1 MEHIVLEYDEST
13 RTALVVATS
22 GGREPVLSGH
32 ASPYIVADGYD
43 FESRSWGAGHYF
55 TDIAEAKIDYERS
68 CRHPYP
74 LAEGKLRDDEFCT
87 IRWCREDI
95 AEALS
100 EYLAYPIPATEKN
113 IDAAIG
119 QLMAHDSFQ
128 DRSIEDGWETIGGI
142 IVEDELD
149 LGFSTKQGAD
159 FYRDA
164 FGLSNFTEA
173 VVWPSSEGDAAF
185 VMTSAV
191 DSEDGDLAVYKI
203 DADLIGDSK
212 ITVDDIER
220 LGGKRELC
228 VYKHGFDGIEAIR
241 AFANRVAVDRFDERF
256 GVNNLYGELPD
267 LAPTLRKVNFY
278 RRIYDLLGD
287 INGPCC
293 GTAWASEDSSLVYFA
308 VADEADG
315 LTVFHIPSAALA
327 QIDRRDQGD
336 LHEFAG
342 AIRDLHVDDAYAEN
356 SRVLEFARNSPAA
369 ASFGSGAE
377 PEFGFYGVVYL
388 YREDGKINFSAAVD
402 SFAFKADTRD
412 LAALRELSD
421 AELASEIEKAGT
433 AMTERVD
440 AHMSHVH
447 GLGGTEADSA
457 AYYAA
462 RKWHAD
468 LQFESAR
475 RLHASTDRGQRESGR
490 DPQAMANAAVK
501 AASERDGGTV
511 EHGGN
516 KHQ

>member
-267 LAPTLRKVNFY
+267 LAPTLRKVTEDA
-278 RRIYDLLGD
+278 R
-287 INGPCC
+287 
-293 GTAWASEDSSLVYFA
+293 TAVQQPRDPQAIAAAAL
-308 VADEADG
+308 
-315 LTVFHIPSAALA
+315 SAAE
-327 QIDRRDQGD
+327 G
-336 LHEFAG
+336 G
-342 AIRDLHVDDAYAEN
+342 AK
-356 SRVLEFARNSPAA
+356 
-369 ASFGSGAE
+369 G
-377 PEFGFYGVVYL
+377 
-388 YREDGKINFSAAVD
+388 AVD

-501 AASERDGGTV
+501 AAKGRDGDAAG
-511 EHGGN
+511 HDGII
-516 KHQ
+516 H

>member
-113 IDAAIG
+113 IDTAIG

-149 LGFSTKQGAD
+149 LGFSTKQGVD

-203 DADLIGDSK
+203 DADLIGDSE

-241 AFANRVAVDRFDERF
+241 AFANRIAVDRFDERF

-267 LAPTLRKVNFY
+267 LAPTLRKVTEDA
-278 RRIYDLLGD
+278 R
-287 INGPCC
+287 
-293 GTAWASEDSSLVYFA
+293 TAVQQPRDPQAIAAAAL
-308 VADEADG
+308 
-315 LTVFHIPSAALA
+315 SAAE
-327 QIDRRDQGD
+327 G
-336 LHEFAG
+336 G
-342 AIRDLHVDDAYAEN
+342 AK
-356 SRVLEFARNSPAA
+356 
-369 ASFGSGAE
+369 G
-377 PEFGFYGVVYL
+377 
-388 YREDGKINFSAAVD
+388 AVD
-402 SFAFKADTRD
+402 RFAFKADTRD
-412 LAALRELSD
+412 LAALRGLSD
-421 AELASEIEKAGT
+421 AELASEIEKAGA

-447 GLGGTEADSA
+447 GLGWTEADSA

-501 AASERDGGTV
+501 AAKGRDGDAAG
-511 EHGGN
+511 HDGII
-516 KHQ
+516 H

>member
-149 LGFSTKQGAD
+149 LGFSTKQGVD

-203 DADLIGDSK
+203 DADLIGDSE

-267 LAPTLRKVNFY
+267 LAPTLRKVTEDA
-278 RRIYDLLGD
+278 R
-287 INGPCC
+287 
-293 GTAWASEDSSLVYFA
+293 TAV
-308 VADEADG
+308 
-315 LTVFHIPSAALA
+315 
-327 QIDRRDQGD
+327 Q
-336 LHEFAG
+336 
-342 AIRDLHVDDAYAEN
+342 
-356 SRVLEFARNSPAA
+356 
-369 ASFGSGAE
+369 
-377 PEFGFYGVVYL
+377 
-388 YREDGKINFSAAVD
+388 
-402 SFAFKADTRD
+402 DTQD

-421 AELASEIEKAGT
+421 AELASEIEKAGA

-490 DPQAMANAAVK
+490 DPQAMANAAAK
-501 AASERDGGTV
+501 AAKGRDGDAAG
-511 EHGGN
+511 HDGI
-516 KHQ
+516 KH

>member
-267 LAPTLRKVNFY
+267 LAPTLRKVTEDA
-278 RRIYDLLGD
+278 R
-287 INGPCC
+287 
-293 GTAWASEDSSLVYFA
+293 TAVQQPRDPQAIAAAAL
-308 VADEADG
+308 
-315 LTVFHIPSAALA
+315 SAAE
-327 QIDRRDQGD
+327 G
-336 LHEFAG
+336 G
-342 AIRDLHVDDAYAEN
+342 AK
-356 SRVLEFARNSPAA
+356 
-369 ASFGSGAE
+369 G
-377 PEFGFYGVVYL
+377 
-388 YREDGKINFSAAVD
+388 DGKINFSAAVD

-501 AASERDGGTV
+501 AAKGRDGDAAG
-511 EHGGN
+511 HDGII
-516 KHQ
+516 H

>member
-228 VYKHGFDGIEAIR
+228 VYKHGLDGIEAIR

-267 LAPTLRKVNFY
+267 LAPTLRKVTEDA
-278 RRIYDLLGD
+278 R
-287 INGPCC
+287 
-293 GTAWASEDSSLVYFA
+293 TA
-308 VADEADG
+308 
-315 LTVFHIPSAALA
+315 A
-327 QIDRRDQGD
+327 QKPLDPQAI
-336 LHEFAG
+336 AG
-342 AIRDLHVDDAYAEN
+342 AVD
-356 SRVLEFARNSPAA
+356 
-369 ASFGSGAE
+369 
-377 PEFGFYGVVYL
+377 GVVPAIDGYNTP
-388 YREDGKINFSAAVD
+388 YVVATGYDHPTREWEDCTLFDDIVKAKLAYEGLRGREYSLDGVMRRGGSATSD
-402 SFAFKADTRD
+402 IRGFT
-412 LAALRELSD
+412 D
-421 AELASEIEKAGT
+421 AELANEIEKAGA
-433 AMTERVD
+433 AMVEHVD
-440 AHMSHVH
+440 AHMAHVH
-447 GLGGTEADSA
+447 GLDGSESDSA

-462 RKWHAD
+462 RKRYAD
-468 LQFESAR
+468 LRLEKDR
-475 RLHASTDRGQRESGR
+475 RLRASIDPGRKESPRE
-490 DPQAMANAAVK
+490 PQAMAAAAAK
-501 AASERDGGTV
+501 AALNRDGAELGRS
-511 EHGGN
+511 G
-516 KHQ
+516 KKQ

>member
-1 MEHIVLEYDEST
+1 MEHIVLEYDENT

-87 IRWCREDI
+87 IRWCREDV
-95 AEALS
+95 AAALS

-113 IDAAIG
+113 IDTAIG
-119 QLMAHDSFQ
+119 QLMAHDNFQ

-149 LGFSTKQGAD
+149 LGLSTKQGVD

-203 DADLIGDSK
+203 DAGLIGDSE

-228 VYKHGFDGIEAIR
+228 VHKHGFDGIEAIR

-256 GVNNLYGELPD
+256 GVNNLYGDLPD
-267 LAPTLRKVNFY
+267 LAPTLRKVTEDA
-278 RRIYDLLGD
+278 R
-287 INGPCC
+287 
-293 GTAWASEDSSLVYFA
+293 TAVQQ
-308 VADEADG
+308 
-315 LTVFHIPSAALA
+315 P
-327 QIDRRDQGD
+327 
-336 LHEFAG
+336 
-342 AIRDLHVDDAYAEN
+342 
-356 SRVLEFARNSPAA
+356 
-369 ASFGSGAE
+369 
-377 PEFGFYGVVYL
+377 
-388 YREDGKINFSAAVD
+388 
-402 SFAFKADTRD
+402 
-412 LAALRELSD
+412 
-421 AELASEIEKAGT
+421 
-433 AMTERVD
+433 
-440 AHMSHVH
+440 
-447 GLGGTEADSA
+447 
-457 AYYAA
+457 
-462 RKWHAD
+462 
-468 LQFESAR
+468 
-475 RLHASTDRGQRESGR
+475 R
-490 DPQAMANAAVK
+490 DPQAIAA
-501 AASERDGGTV
+501 AALSAAEGGAKGAV
-511 EHGGN
+511 ELVGN
-516 KHQ
+516 KRGGPLSRRAVPAATFFRLGVSIWMELSISSSSSTTTSPGAPSSPAPSTGSCRPSTGTTRPTSSPWDTTIRLATGRTARYSTTS

>member
-267 LAPTLRKVNFY
+267 LAPTLRKVTEDA
-278 RRIYDLLGD
+278 R
-287 INGPCC
+287 
-293 GTAWASEDSSLVYFA
+293 TAVQQPRDPQAIAAAAL
-308 VADEADG
+308 
-315 LTVFHIPSAALA
+315 SAAE
-327 QIDRRDQGD
+327 G
-336 LHEFAG
+336 G
-342 AIRDLHVDDAYAEN
+342 AKGAVEHV
-356 SRVLEFARNSPAA
+356 
-369 ASFGSGAE
+369 
-377 PEFGFYGVVYL
+377 
-388 YREDGKINFSAAVD
+388 GKINFSAAVD

-462 RKWHAD
+462 QKWHAD

-501 AASERDGGTV
+501 AAKGRDGDAAG
-511 EHGGN
+511 HDGII
-516 KHQ
+516 H

>member
-228 VYKHGFDGIEAIR
+228 VYKHGFDGIEVIR

-267 LAPTLRKVNFY
+267 LAPTLRKVIEDA
-278 RRIYDLLGD
+278 R
-287 INGPCC
+287 
-293 GTAWASEDSSLVYFA
+293 TAVQQS
-308 VADEADG
+308 
-315 LTVFHIPSAALA
+315 
-327 QIDRRDQGD
+327 RDPQ
-336 LHEFAG
+336 
-342 AIRDLHVDDAYAEN
+342 AI
-356 SRVLEFARNSPAA
+356 
-369 ASFGSGAE
+369 
-377 PEFGFYGVVYL
+377 
-388 YREDGKINFSAAVD
+388 AAVD

-433 AMTERVD
+433 AMTELVD
-440 AHMSHVH
+440 AHMSHVD

-490 DPQAMANAAVK
+490 APQAMANAAVK
-501 AASERDGGTV
+501 AAKGRDGDAAG
-511 EHGGN
+511 HDGII
-516 KHQ
+516 H